1 MYFICSEKLYSVSWQ
16 ENGQNGNDVGR
27 CKHNMCIVCNS
38 PARQEDPLFVSFVVV
53 GH

>member
-1 MYFICSEKLYSVSWQ
+1 MYFICSEKLYSVSSH
-16 ENGQNGNDVGR
+16 GQNVNGVSR